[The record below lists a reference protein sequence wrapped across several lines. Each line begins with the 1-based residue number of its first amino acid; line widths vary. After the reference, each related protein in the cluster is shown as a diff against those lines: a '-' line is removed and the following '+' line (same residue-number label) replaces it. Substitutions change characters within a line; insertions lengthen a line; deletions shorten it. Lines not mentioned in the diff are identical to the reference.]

1 LKSGFGSDF
10 AAAEISASNFEKTF
24 PRFWSVI
31 SFLCLM
37 PAQCEWPDMGE
48 E

>member
-10 AAAEISASNFEKTF
+10 AAAEIATKSLEKTF

-31 SFLCLM
+31 SFLCFI
-37 PAQCEWPDMGE
+37 PAQCE
-48 E
+48 